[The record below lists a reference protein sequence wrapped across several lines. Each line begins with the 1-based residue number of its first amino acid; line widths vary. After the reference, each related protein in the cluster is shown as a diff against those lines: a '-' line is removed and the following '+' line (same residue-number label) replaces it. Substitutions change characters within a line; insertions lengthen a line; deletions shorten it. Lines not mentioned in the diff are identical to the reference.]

1 MVRTII
7 ALFGVAILFC
17 FATVSD
23 AEWTVL
29 REDDII
35 RGDGIDGMLHDV
47 YFTNNQNGLVVGD
60 NGLMLVTTDGGKT
73 WEKMEVDMRP
83 PGARQRPGGRP
94 GAGGGPPG
102 FGGGGPSPLYNIYF
116 VDENVGFIT
125 GGRATILKTED
136 GGKTWSRKMAMS
148 DTPGRDGN
156 PGRLRANLMGIQMIN
171 ETIGFIAGSENTILK
186 TTDGGETWIGSSE
199 RARVGETRNNLENIW
214 FVSPTTGWVIGSFGT
229 LLHTADGGETWE
241 KRDPGFDNNLFGIH
255 FLDENTGWISGQEGL
270 ILHTTDGGATWNQQ
284 KAYDLHRLSEKKVNL
299 FIETVRSL
307 GGKISIETANPLI
320 SAIVFDREVEAK
332 QMFTEM
338 LQHKFSESI
347 YEEFLAETEP
357 KLKKDCDIDSDLH
370 DIVLVDAMVGWAVG
384 GFNSVLHTTDGGKT
398 WTVSNILGSANLK
411 GVHATD
417 PNNCWTV
424 NDWGVIA
431 GYKSQ

>member
-199 RARVGETRNNLENIW
+199 RLASARLVTILRISGSFRLQRVGSSVHSGRSCIPLMVVKRGKSVILALITT
-214 FVSPTTGWVIGSFGT
+214 FSVSIFLMKTPV
-229 LLHTADGGETWE
+229 
-241 KRDPGFDNNLFGIH
+241 GFLGR
-255 FLDENTGWISGQEGL
+255 
-270 ILHTTDGGATWNQQ
+270 
-284 KAYDLHRLSEKKVNL
+284 KA
-299 FIETVRSL
+299 
-307 GGKISIETANPLI
+307 
-320 SAIVFDREVEAK
+320 
-332 QMFTEM
+332 
-338 LQHKFSESI
+338 
-347 YEEFLAETEP
+347 
-357 KLKKDCDIDSDLH
+357 
-370 DIVLVDAMVGWAVG
+370 
-384 GFNSVLHTTDGGKT
+384 
-398 WTVSNILGSANLK
+398 
-411 GVHATD
+411 
-417 PNNCWTV
+417 
-424 NDWGVIA
+424 
-431 GYKSQ
+431 